1 MSASYV
7 NFKMP
12 RARTESAFIVYPFT
26 KDDKCI
32 KLQSDNHCIMVFI
45 SGTNEGHSLVSKRFN
60 QYPRFEFCLPQNGG
74 KCIKTPDTIT
84 EQLKPILEE
93 PTGHTVT
100 LVG

>member
-26 KDDKCI
+26 KDDSQI
-32 KLQSDNHCIMVFI
+32 KLQSDNHCIIVII
-45 SGTNEGHSLVSKRFN
+45 SGKLQGQMFVSKRFN

-74 KCIKTPDTIT
+74 KKLATPDTIT
-84 EQLKPILEE
+84 EQLKPILAA
-93 PTGHTVT
+93 PTGHTVL